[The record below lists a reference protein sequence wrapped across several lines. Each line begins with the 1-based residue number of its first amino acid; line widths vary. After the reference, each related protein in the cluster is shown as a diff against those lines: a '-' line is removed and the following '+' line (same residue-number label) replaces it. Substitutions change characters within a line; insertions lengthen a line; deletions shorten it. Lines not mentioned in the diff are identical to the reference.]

1 MNDSSERAPGTL
13 LYELESIQTL
23 LGEQGEDLTS
33 IPILRDVV
41 SDGSK
46 PVTARIAEQQV
57 PTLNIDVP
65 TLNIEASKK
74 IETSAKTAHYD
85 SDYQREL
92 LIQEVVDEFI
102 PAIEA
107 SLREKLHRLTD
118 EELQALLKNS

>member
-1 MNDSSERAPGTL
+1 MSDSSERAPGTL

-23 LGEQGEDLTS
+23 LAEQGEELAN

-46 PVTARIAEQQV
+46 PITARIAEHLV
-57 PTLNIDVP
+57 PTL
-65 TLNIEASKK
+65 K
-74 IETSAKTAHYD
+74 IETPAAITDDD

-107 SLREKLHRLTD
+107 SLRNKLHRLTD
-118 EELQALLKNS
+118 EELEALLKDS